1 MPKNFKVIEME
12 GESQSNLIF
21 RCKKDGVIRQIL
33 NKRAYTTWIRLHK
46 KKCDCLREGFKPTD
60 GHLAKTR
67 ALSTGQI
74 RSESESYFK

>member
-1 MPKNFKVIEME
+1 MPKNLKVIEME

-33 NKRAYTTWIRLHK
+33 NKRNYTTWVRLHR
-46 KKCDCLREGFKPTD
+46 KKCDCLQDGFNPVD
-60 GHLAKTR
+60 GTLAKNH

-74 RSESESYFK
+74 RSGSEDYFK